1 MQHINY
7 TFKRYEI
14 KYHIPADILPDFRKQ
29 MEEHMTPDEYGKTT
43 ILNLYYDTAE
53 HDLISRSMEKPK
65 YKEKLRLRSY
75 GVPTPDSRVFVELK
89 KKYAGVVY
97 KRRSSMSLRQAQS
110 FLDAGTYPGDPSQIN
125 REISYFVQ
133 FYRPKPAMVLCYD
146 REAFLEK
153 NTEKGSE
160 KDLQRDKGQL
170 PESSKNGPETG
181 SEKGSDL
188 RMTLDSRI
196 RCREQD
202 LNLEAGDDGL
212 VLEPDTVLLE
222 IKAAG
227 AMPLWLTHLL
237 SQYHIYPSSF
247 SKYGFAYSQ
256 LHHKSCPKDCRENC
270 KENYREDFHVYEFA

>member
-14 KYHIPADILPDFRKQ
+14 KYHIPADILPGFRRQ
-29 MEEHMTPDEYGKTT
+29 MEEHMSLDEFGKTT

-53 HDLISRSMEKPK
+53 HELISRSMEKPK

-75 GVPTPDSRVFVELK
+75 GIPTPESAVFVELK

-97 KRRSSMSLRQAQS
+97 KRRSSMTLREAQI
-110 FLDAGTYPGDPSQIN
+110 FLDTGVYPGDPSQIN

-146 REAFLEK
+146 REAFFEK
-153 NTEKGSE
+153 NSEKGVEEESE
-160 KDLQRDKGQL
+160 D
-170 PESSKNGPETG
+170 G
-181 SEKGSDL
+181 SETGSDL

-202 LNLEAGDDGL
+202 LTLEDGDAGL

-227 AMPLWLTHLL
+227 SMPLWLTRLL

-247 SKYGFAYSQ
+247 SKYGFAYSK
-256 LHHKSCPKDCRENC
+256 LHHKSCQKDCRENC
-270 KENYREDFHVYEFA
+270 KENDREDFHVYKFA